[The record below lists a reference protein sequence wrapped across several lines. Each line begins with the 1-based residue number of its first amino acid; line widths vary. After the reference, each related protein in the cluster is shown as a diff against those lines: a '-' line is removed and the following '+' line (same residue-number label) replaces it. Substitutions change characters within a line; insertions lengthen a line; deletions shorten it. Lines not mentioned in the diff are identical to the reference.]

1 MLCRPECPD
10 VGVTQVVTENDNEVR
25 LTSRHRRLCKP
36 NDHQNQRNKKTGY
49 GGRSFHVQD
58 RFVFLFWNGQL
69 FLEEPVVYPQVGK
82 DTNSAD
88 LLISLPASPSVWN
101 QAIALQPFPDPHQ
114 ELASWD
120 GYLAYY

>member
-25 LTSRHRRLCKP
+25 LTSRHRGLCKP
-36 NDHQNQRNKKTGY
+36 NDHQNQRNEKTGY

-82 DTNSAD
+82 DSNSAD

-114 ELASWD
+114 ELDCGD